1 MRKYLELIDNVS
13 EISKIKSYRVP
24 YIGATNNGQVQ
35 FSPQIPEG
43 VEFIN
48 YVGT

>member
-24 YIGATNNGQVQ
+24 YVGSAEDGEMQ
-35 FSPQIPEG
+35 FSPILPA
-43 VEFIN
+43 N
-48 YVGT
+48 T